1 MIPYRVRQ
9 VLWALTARPLTESD
23 LNLIDQILSP
33 AEKSLFEQYSTND
46 QNHAIRVVKL
56 VLAEPQSCLELQK
69 AALLHDVGK
78 VKVGRLSVIDRSV
91 AVALKRLLPK
101 RSKKWGIINL
111 NQASR
116 FQIPSIV
123 RAQHADWGADMV
135 KAAGGDE
142 LTVCLI
148 RRHQDKIVPNQDSV
162 EDRLLILLQAADN
175 VS

>member
-1 MIPYRVRQ
+1 M
-9 VLWALTARPLTESD
+9 WALTARPLAESD
-23 LNLIDQILSP
+23 LDLIDQILTP

-46 QNHAIRVVKL
+46 QNHAIRVVRL
-56 VLAEPQSCLELQK
+56 VMSNPQSCVALQK

-101 RSKKWGIINL
+101 RSKMWGIIDL

-142 LTVCLI
+142 LTVALI
-148 RRHQDKIVPNQDSV
+148 RRHQDKIEPNHDLD
-162 EDRLLILLQAADN
+162 EDLLLITLQAADN